1 MAISVPAD
9 LEESIRQ
16 KVDSGRYGDAS
27 EVIRA
32 ALRLLEARDQRAQ
45 ELRTSIAE
53 GLAAIERGEG
63 IELTPQLMA
72 DIDREADEQLRLG
85 VPPNPDV
92 CP

>member
-1 MAISVPAD
+1 MSISVPAD

-16 KVDSGRYGDAS
+16 KVESGRYGDAS
-27 EVIRA
+27 EAIRA
-32 ALRLLEARDQRAQ
+32 ALRLLEVRDQRVQ
-45 ELRTSIAE
+45 DLRASIAE

-63 IELTPQLMA
+63 IELTPELMA

-85 VPPNPDV
+85 VPLKPDV